1 MGLQI
6 VNRATGAKID
16 QIGSRFFQKLL
27 LPNVLGDLKKFH
39 QQFPHKFPHKWI
51 FFGGYGHFAGIGV
64 ECGNWGCTEE

>member
-6 VNRATGAKID
+6 VNGATGAKID
-16 QIGSRFFQKLL
+16 QIGCRFFKNSFD
-27 LPNVLGDLKKFH
+27 PMNGDLKKFH
-39 QQFPHKFPHKWI
+39 QKFPHKFPQKWV